1 MKNSNKLAEKSRKIR
16 GWCLLLVTMLGNVF
30 RVQGITIHDNIC
42 KNMLK
47 IAENWN
53 MVLTVGNEVG

>member
-1 MKNSNKLAEKSRKIR
+1 MV
-16 GWCLLLVTMLGNVF
+16 LLLVTMLGNVF